1 MNPQLMMTGSEY
13 TLTGCGRE
21 DSRMRHSTT
30 IGGTK
35 ESRRQPNCESGSM
48 PILRLN
54 GLNLKSDTGRS
65 CCQIRHLS
73 I

>member
-21 DSRMRHSTT
+21 DSRMRHSIT

-35 ESRRQPNCESGSM
+35 KSRRQLNCESGSM
-48 PILRLN
+48 PILRVN
-54 GLNLKSDTGRS
+54 GLNLRSDTGRS
-65 CCQIRHLS
+65 CCRIRPLP